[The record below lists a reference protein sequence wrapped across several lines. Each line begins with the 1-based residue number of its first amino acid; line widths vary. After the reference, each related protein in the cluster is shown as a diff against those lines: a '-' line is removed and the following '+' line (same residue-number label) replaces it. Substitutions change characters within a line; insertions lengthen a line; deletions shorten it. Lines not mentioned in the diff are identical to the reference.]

1 MRCGADYG
9 SIFSS
14 SSSGCCNE
22 SVRRLRLALRCIG
35 SFQFTPRVPAPAR
48 KVQLAP
54 RQTRWRRREW
64 VADPAES
71 AMCRLGKIVLGFA
84 ALILPSLK
92 CSRRSRNQSAK
103 SAKRRELREGSQV
116 ARLPG
121 PAWRQ
126 QAAAVPLERRL
137 KRALSADVWHVLTI
151 WQLNTCG
158 VAPVSSLNYCFYASK
173 QYQ

>member
-54 RQTRWRRREW
+54 RQTRWRRREC

-116 ARLPG
+116 ARPG
-121 PAWRQ
+121 PVQHEGNRQ
-126 QAAAVPLERRL
+126 QQSRWSVAWKGL
-137 KRALSADVWHVLTI
+137 WVLLFGTF
-151 WQLNTCG
+151 WQFDNWIL
-158 VAPVSSLNYCFYASK
+158 VV
-173 QYQ
+173 